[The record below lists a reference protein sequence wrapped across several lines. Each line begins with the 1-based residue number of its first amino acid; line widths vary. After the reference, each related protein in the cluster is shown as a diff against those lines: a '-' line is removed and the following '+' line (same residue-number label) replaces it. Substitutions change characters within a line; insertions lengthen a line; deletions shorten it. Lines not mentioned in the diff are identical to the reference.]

1 MRAVAAFAAAY
12 HFPPSLCR
20 NAEEAI
26 GLLRNVE
33 YAMSVQS
40 AQVATGA
47 GAVMSLDAGADLAE
61 RLGASKKDVLAMRV
75 EASKQKAQQM
85 RNGSV
90 KQW

>member
-26 GLLRNVE
+26 GLLRNLDF
-33 YAMSVQS
+33 AMSVQA

-47 GAVMSLDAGADLAE
+47 GAVMSLDAGASLAE
-61 RLGASKKDVLAMRV
+61 KLGAPPKEVLQMRV
-75 EASKQKAQQM
+75 EAQKQALKAHGGFG
-85 RNGSV
+85 R
-90 KQW
+90 